1 MDRKRAKR
9 IIKAM
14 AKRKGK
20 DENLIRDE
28 MTKAII
34 MGYMDTEKQKIWTEL
49 FGEGRIPDPEEF
61 IMQVSSRAKRNT
73 IQV

>member
-14 AKRKGK
+14 AKKEGK

-28 MTKAII
+28 MSKAII

-49 FGEGRIPDPEEF
+49 FGEGHIPDPEEF

-73 IQV
+73 IQG

>member
-14 AKRKGK
+14 AKREGK

-34 MGYMDTEKQKIWTEL
+34 MGYMDTEKQKNWTEL
-49 FGEGRIPDPEEF
+49 FGEGSIPGFEEF
-61 IMQVSSRAKRNT
+61 IIQISSQVKRNT
-73 IQV
+73 IQG

>member
-14 AKRKGK
+14 AKREGK

>member
-14 AKRKGK
+14 AKREGK

-49 FGEGRIPDPEEF
+49 FGEGRIPGPEEF

>member
-14 AKRKGK
+14 ATREGK
-20 DENLIRDE
+20 DENLVREE
-28 MTKAII
+28 MTKAIT

-49 FGEGRIPDPEEF
+49 FGKGHIPNPEEF
-61 IMQVSSRAKRNT
+61 IMQVSNRAKRNT
-73 IQV
+73 I

>member
-14 AKRKGK
+14 AKREGK

-61 IMQVSSRAKRNT
+61 IMQVSSQAKRNT